1 MTSTS
6 RSDPATTAA
15 AAGSGAKAKTAW
27 HAIDVAEVRE
37 VLRASP
43 DGLSSEQAATLL
55 AEHGPNLIPE
65 AAPPSALR
73 TLMEQFLS
81 PLIMVLIGAAAVTLA
96 IGELLDTL
104 LIAVALLLN
113 AVIGLTQERRAAGA
127 VRALMELVVPRCH
140 VIRDGTDQEIDSSEL
155 VPGDL
160 VLLEPGSRVPAD
172 LRITSENSLT
182 IDESLLTGESMPT
195 YKQTPPVGVDAVTGD
210 RVSMAFTGTIVASG
224 RGRGHVVAT
233 GLETELGEIA
243 DQIGSVDPLVTPL
256 QERMHRFAL
265 VIVGSVLV
273 AATVTFTS
281 GVALGNS
288 ATTMFHTT
296 VAMAVSAVPEALPV
310 ATTVTLA
317 IGVSRMARRNAV
329 LRRLPALETLGSTNV
344 IGSDKTGTL
353 TENRM
358 TVEAIWAAGAVHEVP
373 ADLPGPDG
381 PVLDEALELT
391 LLAGLMTN
399 EAQYVETD
407 DEVSTTGSPTE
418 VAMLVAASA
427 AGLDHDDLR
436 DRHAVVDEIPFE
448 ADLRYSASTREM
460 STGLTTFVKG
470 APEQVIEM
478 CTHVLTA
485 TGEARI
491 DPDAALEASRQLA
504 ARGLR
509 VLAMAYRRLGPEESP
524 TADDGHPEGLVLAGL
539 QAMMDPPREGVPE
552 AVDAC
557 RQAGLRVI
565 MITGDHGAT
574 ARAIGV
580 RLGIVT
586 DVDARVLTGADL
598 VELDD
603 GELRRSVE
611 EVSVFARVSPS
622 DKLRIVRALQAQGHI
637 VAVTGDGVND
647 GPALNAAA
655 IGIAMGRDGTDV
667 AREAS
672 DMVLSD
678 DNFVSIVGAVEEGRI
693 AFANIR
699 KVSFFLLSTAAAE
712 TFAIMMTVWLGWPLL
727 LIPAQILWLN
737 LVTNGV
743 QDMALAFEPGSP
755 NALKRP
761 PRPAREGI
769 LSPMM
774 WERTVV
780 AGIVMAAGALY
791 MFRWELDRSDS
802 LISAQTV
809 ALTTLVA
816 YNVFQAGNAR
826 SENRS
831 LFALSPWSNPFLF
844 WATLGAVSLHVAALH
859 LPFTQFILGVE
870 PIDLQAAVRGVV
882 VASSILVAIEI
893 HKAIRRRWPF
903 QAGSRSPKPVSAR

>member
-1 MTSTS
+1 MSSTP
-6 RSDPATTAA
+6 RSAPTTTAD
-15 AAGSGAKAKTAW
+15 AAGSPSKTETAW
-27 HAIDVAEVRE
+27 HAIDVGEVRE
-37 VLRASP
+37 VLGVSP
-43 DGLSSEQAATLL
+43 DGLSSEQASARLG
-55 AEHGPNLIPE
+55 EHGPNLIPE

-73 TLMEQFLS
+73 TLVEQFVS
-81 PLIMVLIGAAAVTLA
+81 PLILVLIGAAAVTLA

-113 AVIGLTQERRAAGA
+113 AVIGFTQERRAAGA
-127 VRALMELVVPRCH
+127 VSALMELVVPRCH
-140 VIRDGTDQEIDSSEL
+140 VIRDGGEQEIDSSEL

-160 VLLEPGSRVPAD
+160 VLLEPGSKVPAD
-172 LRITSENSLT
+172 LRITSENSLM
-182 IDESLLTGESMPT
+182 IDESLLTGESLPT
-195 YKQTPPVGVDAVTGD
+195 HKQTPPVDVDAVTGD

-233 GLETELGEIA
+233 GLDTELGEIA
-243 DQIGSVDPLVTPL
+243 DEIGSVDPLATPL

-265 VIVGSVLV
+265 VIVFSVLI
-273 AATVTFTS
+273 AASVTFAS

-288 ATTMFHTT
+288 ATTMFHTA

-353 TENRM
+353 TENSM
-358 TVEAIWAAGAVHEVP
+358 TVEAIWAAGTVHEVP

-381 PVLDEALELT
+381 PALDEALGLT

-399 EAQYVETD
+399 EARYEETD
-407 DEVSTTGSPTE
+407 AEVRTTGDPTE

-436 DRHAVVDEIPFE
+436 NRHAVVHEIPFE
-448 ADLRYSASTREM
+448 PDLRYSASTREM

-491 DPDAALEASRQLA
+491 DPDAVLEASRQLA

-509 VLAMAYRRLGPEESP
+509 VLAMAYRQLDPEESP
-524 TADDGHPEGLVLAGL
+524 TGDDGQPEGLVLAGL
-539 QAMMDPPREGVPE
+539 QAMMDPPREGVRE
-552 AVDAC
+552 AIEAC
-557 RQAGLRVI
+557 REAGLRVI
-565 MITGDHGAT
+565 MITGDHAAT

-586 DVDARVLTGADL
+586 DADARVLTGADL

-611 EVSVFARVSPS
+611 EVAVFARVSPS

-882 VASSILVAIEI
+882 VASSILFAIEI
-893 HKAIRRRWPF
+893 HKAIRRRWPLES
-903 QAGSRSPKPVSAR
+903 GSAIG